1 MNENMETTTPTTQAP
16 KKGNGLVWII
26 VVIVFIAALAGGYFV
41 GQQFANKEDEKETET
56 SKKDKK
62 KSSKEDD
69 DEDED
74 EEEEKSSK
82 KSKKNKDK
90 DEDEDDDDTPAVG
103 TKTIVCAG
111 DYEGMGSISVNFE
124 YSNSKKTITSGNM
137 SMTLD
142 LASLDSDGTLSSM
155 TDAQIEQAFKE
166 FDFCASFEDDE
177 MYSSCEASVT
187 NKKMNVKLGF
197 DVDEMLSELT
207 DTEKQVDANQ
217 LASEIQSGL
226 RSQDFDVTCTVK

>member
-74 EEEEKSSK
+74 EEEKGSK
-82 KSKKNKDK
+82 KSKKDK
-90 DEDEDDDDTPAVG
+90 DDDDDDTPAVG

-142 LASLDSDGTLSSM
+142 LASLDSDGTLNSM

-166 FDFCASFEDDE
+166 FDFCSSFEEDD

-207 DTEKQVDANQ
+207 DNEKQVNADD
-217 LASEIQSGL
+217 LAAEIQSGL

>member
-62 KSSKEDD
+62 KSSKEDE

-74 EEEEKSSK
+74 EEEEKGSK
-82 KSKKNKDK
+82 KSKKDK
-90 DEDEDDDDTPAVG
+90 DEDDDDTPAVG

-142 LASLDSDGTLSSM
+142 LTSLDSDGTLNSM

-166 FDFCASFEDDE
+166 FDFCSSFEEDD

-207 DTEKQVDANQ
+207 DTEKQV
-217 LASEIQSGL
+217 LH
-226 RSQDFDVTCTVK
+226 R